1 MKAQWKR
8 ITTMLADF
16 KPEDRVTVPVGP
28 LLWANEEIERLR
40 ADAERYQWLRKQHW
54 AESKLCVVADPKTAV
69 RLGSDCPSLE
79 RLDEIIDNAT
89 IKEQS

>member
-40 ADAERYQWLRKQHW
+40 ASEA
-54 AESKLCVVADPKTAV
+54 KLLNALQLAIHSHGVMLLSDPPQEAWKFNRVDFLAK
-69 RLGSDCPSLE
+69 E
-79 RLDEIIDNAT
+79 AIDNAA
-89 IKEQS
+89 KEQS